1 MLCLELKVLDSGVQN
16 LSVDDCDEYHN
27 LSLADDGYGYGF
39 NQIQAKGVHGILSP
53 YHAYIDT
60 CASYSIW
67 NGLILSL
74 NGKSKT
80 LRLAMPT
87 SGCSTLQKWQQHQS
101 YMPTRTN
108 L

>member
-1 MLCLELKVLDSGVQN
+1 MLCLELKLMDSGIQN

-27 LSLADDGYGYGF
+27 LFSADDGYGYRF
-39 NQIQAKGVHGILSP
+39 IQIQAKGVQGILFP

-67 NGLILSL
+67 KGLISSL
-74 NGKSKT
+74 KGKPKM

-87 SGCSTLQKWQQHQS
+87 SGCLTSQKWQQRRS
-101 YMPTRTN
+101 YTPTRTIS
-108 L
+108 